1 MQRFKIILGSFA
13 LVLLLFTFSAATID
27 TQIEEVPKIEFQN
40 KLAIQRDAKIY
51 ATRKK
56 ALELAINKYFN
67 QALKSGEIIG
77 AGVSIVKGDSIL
89 LAEGYGIRNSK
100 NGKQVD
106 GETVFRLGSL
116 SKGFT
121 GVLAAKLVEE
131 GAFDFKDRVTDYLPN
146 FIFGDSL
153 NTQNIKIGHILSHT
167 SGTPYHSYTNL
178 VEAGLPMAKIA
189 ERFVDVN
196 PISSPGQQY
205 SYQNAMFALAQ
216 EVMLQATG
224 KSINTLLMDRFF
236 KPLGMSGTVMDHDS
250 FTEKGNIAVPH
261 SKNGNGWRALPLKNN
276 YYNAVAA
283 GGIDASS
290 VDMGKWM
297 RFLLG
302 HNTSIMSKSSL
313 AKAFEPFIELNENNK
328 YYQKWEGHV
337 KSAYAY
343 GWRVHSMRNKIT
355 NKEET
360 ILHHG
365 GSVNSYRN
373 EIALLPDSDLGI
385 CVLMN
390 NNSQLA
396 RTVIPDLHAI
406 VKDIYESSPDA
417 LASF

>member
-1 MQRFKIILGSFA
+1 MQRFKIILGSFL

-40 KLAIQRDAKIY
+40 KLAIQREAKIY
-51 ATRKK
+51 AKRKRV
-56 ALELAINKYFN
+56 LELAINEYFQ
-67 QALKSGEIIG
+67 QALKSGQIIG

-89 LAEGYGIRNSK
+89 LAEGFGIRNFE

-146 FIFGDSL
+146 FVFGDSL
-153 NTQNIKIGHILSHT
+153 NTQSIEIGHMLSHT

-178 VEAGLPMAKIA
+178 VEAGLSMAKIA
-189 ERFVDVN
+189 ERFIDVN
-196 PISSPGQQY
+196 PISAPGQQY
-205 SYQNAMFALAQ
+205 SYQNAMFALTQ

-224 KSINTLLMDRFF
+224 KNINTLLMERFF
-236 KPLGMSGTVMDHDS
+236 KPLEMTGTVMDHDS
-250 FTEKGNIAVPH
+250 FMKKGNIAVPH
-261 SKNGNGWRALPLKNN
+261 RKSGNGWRALPLKNN

-290 VDMGKWM
+290 SDMGKWM

-302 HNTSIMSKSSL
+302 HNASIMNKSSL

-328 YYQKWEGHV
+328 YYQRWEGHV
-337 KSAYAY
+337 KSAYAF
-343 GWRVHSMRNKIT
+343 GWRVHTMKNETT

-360 ILHHG
+360 IIHHG

-373 EIALLPDSDLGI
+373 EIALFPDSDLGI

-390 NNSQLA
+390 NNSRLA
-396 RTVIPDLHAI
+396 RTVIPELRDI
-406 VKDIYESSPDA
+406 VKHIYELSPDA
-417 LASF
+417 LASL

>member
-1 MQRFKIILGSFA
+1 MQRFKIILGSFL

-40 KLAIQRDAKIY
+40 KLAIQREAKIY
-51 ATRKK
+51 AKRKRV
-56 ALELAINKYFN
+56 LELAINEYFQ
-67 QALKSGEIIG
+67 QALKSGQIIG

-89 LAEGYGIRNSK
+89 LAEGFGIRNFE

-106 GETVFRLGSL
+106 GKTVFRLGSL

-146 FIFGDSL
+146 FVFGDSL
-153 NTQNIKIGHILSHT
+153 NTQSIEIGHMLSHT

-178 VEAGLPMAKIA
+178 VEAGLSMAKIA
-189 ERFVDVN
+189 ERFIDVN
-196 PISSPGQQY
+196 PISEPGQQY
-205 SYQNAMFALAQ
+205 SYQNAMFALTQ

-236 KPLGMSGTVMDHDS
+236 KPLEMTGTVMDHDS
-250 FTEKGNIAVPH
+250 FMAKGNIAVPH
-261 SKNGNGWRALPLKNN
+261 RKSGNEWRPLPLKNN

-290 VDMGKWM
+290 SDMGKWM

-302 HNTSIMSKSSL
+302 HNASIMNKSSL

-337 KSAYAY
+337 KSAYAF
-343 GWRVHSMRNKIT
+343 GWRVHTMKNETT

-360 ILHHG
+360 IIHHG

-373 EIALLPDSDLGI
+373 EIALFPDSDLGI

-390 NNSQLA
+390 NNSPLA
-396 RTVIPDLHAI
+396 KTIIPDLRALVSH
-406 VKDIYESSPDA
+406 IYELSPDA
-417 LASF
+417 LASL